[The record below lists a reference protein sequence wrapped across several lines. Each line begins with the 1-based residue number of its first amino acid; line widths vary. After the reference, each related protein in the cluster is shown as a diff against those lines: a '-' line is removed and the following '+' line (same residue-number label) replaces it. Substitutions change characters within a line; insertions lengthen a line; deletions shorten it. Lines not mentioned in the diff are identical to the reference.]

1 MSLFFLS
8 LDFAVRMALSTSPF
22 AWGNLG
28 ELVTCVKWYAAANC
42 RKASALYYGP
52 LSDIMT
58 SGMPCVAKTCL
69 SAFMTECEVSSGSST
84 MTNHLE

>member
-8 LDFAVRMALSTSPF
+8 MDFAVRMALSTSPF

-42 RKASALYYGP
+42 RKASALYCGP
-52 LSDIMT
+52 LSDIRT
-58 SGMPCVAKTCL
+58 SGMPCVAKTSL
-69 SAFMTECEVSSGSST
+69 SAFMTECEVLSGSSL
-84 MTNHLE
+84 MSNHLE

>member
-1 MSLFFLS
+1 MSSFFPS
-8 LDFAVRMALSTSPF
+8 MDFAVRMGLSSSPF

-42 RKASALYYGP
+42 RKASALYCGP

-58 SGMPCVAKTCL
+58 SEMPCVAKASL
-69 SAFMTECEVSSGSST
+69 RAFMTECGEFLDVKPP
-84 MTNHLE
+84 